1 MDLNEIK
8 KLIEEDGTKLIIVEQ
23 GRPVMVIT
31 SFEEYKKKKAEL
43 EPKNLPAGRQEEKPV
58 VSEEEL
64 KIEDLPF

>member
-1 MDLNEIK
+1 MDLEEIK

-31 SFEEYKKKKAEL
+31 SFEEYKKKKG
-43 EPKNLPAGRQEEKPV
+43 EPAPKKEKPA